1 MKSLHINYF
10 DKKGGAAIA
19 CGRLIESLNKNNTN
33 SELLTNEQY
42 LRKKYK
48 NSKFKQ
54 DFSLL
59 NHKLKKYFSIKIK
72 EFLNSENIY
81 RDSINFFNSKIHNYI
96 NFHTSDI
103 VNLHWICDEMISI
116 EEIGKINKPLVWT
129 AHDMWPFIG
138 SEHYTSSNYYE
149 KNNKNKSNF
158 LNNWLLNRKKKIF
171 NNKIHIVY
179 VSKWLMEKG
188 KNSKIFSDNP
198 SSYIP
203 NTINTEEWI
212 KLDKSYCKQ
221 ILNFE
226 KNKKY
231 ILFSSFSGIQ
241 DYRKGFDL
249 FAKALDKTKL
259 NSKDFC
265 LVVIGNSEGIDK
277 YIDPNEFEYI
287 TFNNIFGGN
296 PLPLKI
302 IYSACDFAV
311 VPSRTEAFGQ
321 VVIEAGA
328 CGLPTVGFSN
338 TGIED
343 IIDHEKNG
351 LLADNF
357 SHENL
362 AKCINQMLDEDSL
375 KNFSNNIKN
384 KVQNEYDYKIVSEQY
399 KLLYEKIIQENR

>member
-1 MKSLHINYF
+1 MRIIHLNYSN
-10 DKKGGAAIA
+10 KGGNAIA
-19 CGRLIESLNKNNTN
+19 CDRLNESLNKNNTS
-33 SELLTNEQY
+33 SEVLTYEQY
-42 LRKKYK
+42 LKKKYN

-54 DFSLL
+54 DLSIV
-59 NHKLKKYFSIKIK
+59 NHKLKKYISIKIK
-72 EFLNSENIY
+72 DFFNLENIY
-81 RDSINFFNSKIHNYI
+81 KDSINFFNSKIHNYI

-116 EEIGKINKPLVWT
+116 EEIGKIKKPLVWT
-129 AHDMWPFIG
+129 VNDMWPFIG

-158 LNNWLLNRKKKIF
+158 INNWLLNRKKKNF
-171 NNKIHIVY
+171 NNNFHIVY
-179 VSKWLMEKG
+179 PSKWLMEKG
-188 KNSKIFSDNP
+188 KNSEIFSENP
-198 SSYIP
+198 TSYIP

-249 FAKALDKTKL
+249 LAKALVKTKL

-265 LVVIGNSEGIDK
+265 LVIMGNSDGINK
-277 YIDPNEFEYI
+277 YIDTNKYEHI
-287 TFNNIFGGN
+287 TFGQIVGGWN
-296 PLPLKI
+296 PFPIKI
-302 IYSACDFAV
+302 IYSACDFAI
-311 VPSRTEAFGQ
+311 VPSRKEAFGQ

-328 CGLPTVGFSN
+328 CGLPTIGFKN
-338 TGIED
+338 TGVGD

-351 LLADNF
+351 LLAEDF

-375 KNFSNNIKN
+375 NSFSNNIQK
-384 KVQNEYDYKIVSEQY
+384 KIQSVYDYKIVSEQY
-399 KLLYEKIIQENR
+399 KLLYEKIIQENK

>member
-1 MKSLHINYF
+1 MRSLHINYF
-10 DKKGGAAIA
+10 NRKGGAAIS
-19 CGRLIESLNKNNTN
+19 CNRLIEPLNKNNIN
-33 SELLTNEQY
+33 SELLTNDQY
-42 LRKKYK
+42 FEKKYI

-54 DFSLL
+54 DLSIL

-72 EFLNSENIY
+72 EFFNSENIY
-81 RDSINFFNSKIHNYI
+81 KDSINFFNSKIHNYI
-96 NFHTSDI
+96 NYHESNI

-116 EEIGKINKPLVWT
+116 EEIGKIKKPLVWT
-129 AHDMWPFIG
+129 AVDMWPFIG

-149 KNNKNKSNF
+149 KNNKKKSNF
-158 LNNWLLNRKKKIF
+158 INNWLLNRKKKSF
-171 NNKIHIVY
+171 GNNFHIVY
-179 VSKWLMEKG
+179 ISKWLMEKG
-188 KNSKIFSDNP
+188 RNSEIFSDNP

-203 NTINTEEWI
+203 CTINTKEWT

-231 ILFSSFSGIQ
+231 ILFSSFGGIQ

-249 FAKALDKTKL
+249 FAKTLDKIKL
-259 NSKDFC
+259 DNKDFC
-265 LVVIGNSEGIDK
+265 LVVIGNSDGISK
-277 YIDPNEFEYI
+277 YIDTNKYEYI
-287 TFNNIFGGN
+287 TFSHNFEGN
-296 PLPLKI
+296 PFPLKI
-302 IYSACDFAV
+302 IYSACDFAI

-343 IIDHEKNG
+343 IIDHEENG
-351 LLADNF
+351 LLADDF

-362 AKCINQMLDEDSL
+362 AKCINQMLDDDKLIS
-375 KNFSNNIKN
+375 FSDNIKN
-384 KVQNEYDYKIVSEQY
+384 KIQNVYDYKVVSEQY